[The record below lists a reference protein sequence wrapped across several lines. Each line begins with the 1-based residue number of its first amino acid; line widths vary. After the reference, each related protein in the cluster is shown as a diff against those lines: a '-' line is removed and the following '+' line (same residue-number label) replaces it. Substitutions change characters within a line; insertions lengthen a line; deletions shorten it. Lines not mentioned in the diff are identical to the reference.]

1 MQDFTLVN
9 NKLLLCGKTKS
20 GKSQILRYLLI
31 RERKKFDKV
40 FLFCPTERI
49 NNFYDGLIKK
59 ENIYENFSEQW
70 LEMLLKKLSDMYS
83 DNKDKNKKMKNI
95 LLIFDDCCSDT
106 NFHQSDAIVKL
117 FTRGRHLN
125 ISICI
130 TSQYPYHIPP
140 ICRVNCD
147 YILVG
152 QLNKQSIQLL
162 KDEFLVGNIDSKEF
176 TKMYYRT
183 TGDYQFLIINNNSV
197 KNNDNLDEI
206 YGTIK
211 CPTKYLK

>member
-9 NKLLLCGKTKS
+9 NKILFCGKTKS
-20 GKSQILRYLLI
+20 GKSRILRYLLI
-31 RERKKFDKV
+31 VERKKFDKV
-40 FLFCPTERI
+40 FLFCPTESI

-59 ENIYENFSEQW
+59 ENIYESFNEKW
-70 LEMLLKKLSDMYS
+70 LEMLLKKLSEMYS
-83 DNKDKNKKMKNI
+83 NKKDQKIKNI

-106 NFHQSDAIVKL
+106 DFHQSNAIKKL

-125 ISICI
+125 IAVCI
-130 TSQYPYHIPP
+130 TAQYPYHIPP

-147 YILVG
+147 YILLG
-152 QLNKQSIQLL
+152 QLNKQSIDLL
-162 KDEFLVGNIDSKEF
+162 KDEFLVGNINAKEF

-206 YGTIK
+206 YATIK

>member
-1 MQDFTLVN
+1 
-9 NKLLLCGKTKS
+9 
-20 GKSQILRYLLI
+20 
-31 RERKKFDKV
+31 
-40 FLFCPTERI
+40 
-49 NNFYDGLIKK
+49 
-59 ENIYENFSEQW
+59 
-70 LEMLLKKLSDMYS
+70 MYS
-83 DNKDKNKKMKNI
+83 EKKDQKIKNI

-106 NFHQSDAIVKL
+106 NFHQSDAIEKL
-117 FTRGRHLN
+117 FTRGRHIY
-125 ISICI
+125 ISVCI
-130 TSQYPYHIPP
+130 TAQYPYMIPP

-176 TKMYYRT
+176 QKMYYRIT
-183 TGDYQFLIINNNSV
+183 SDYQFLVINNNSV
-197 KNNDNLDEI
+197 KNNDDLNSI

>member
-1 MQDFTLVN
+1 MEDFTLVN
-9 NKLLLCGKTKS
+9 NKILLCGKTKS
-20 GKSQILRYLLI
+20 GKSRILRYLLI
-31 RERKKFDKV
+31 QERKKFDKV

-49 NNFYDGLIKK
+49 NKFYEGIIKK
-59 ENIYENFSEQW
+59 ENIYEKVSEKW
-70 LEMLLKKLSDMYS
+70 LEMLMKKLYDMYS
-83 DNKDKNKKMKNI
+83 EKKDQKIKNI
-95 LLIFDDCCSDT
+95 LLIFDDCCSIF
-106 NFHQSDAIVKL
+106 NFHQSTAIENL
-117 FTRGRHLN
+117 FTTGRHLN
-125 ISICI
+125 IAICI
-130 TSQYPYHIPP
+130 TAQYPYMIQP

-147 YILVG
+147 YVIVG

-162 KDEFLVGNIDSKEF
+162 KDEFLVGNIDSKSF
-176 TKMYYRT
+176 QKMYYRT